1 MVGWFMLL
9 VDDGGLMISAQQKRV
24 QFDVVAFFDV
34 CFEFGLADG
43 RATWTDGRT
52 SWRNNN
58 RTGALVWTLLWGVAL
73 GL

>member
-1 MVGWFMLL
+1 MVGWFMML
-9 VDDGGLMISAQQKRV
+9 VDDELTEDLCATKRV
-24 QFDVVAFFDV
+24 QFDVVAFYV

-58 RTGALVWTLLWGVAL
+58 WTGTLVWTLLWGIAL